1 MLGHLTEKMHGL
13 LRKLSGKSRFTEE
26 NISEAASEVRMA
38 LLEADVN
45 YGVVKQLVKRVKER
59 ALGDEVMK
67 SVTPGQQF
75 IKIVHDELAAL
86 MGGSEAALNFS
97 SGKLNILMLCGLQG
111 SGKTTACAKL
121 ARYLKKQGICKKP
134 LVVAC
139 DLQRPAAILQLKSLA
154 AQIDLPVFTIEGE
167 SDPLKVAAKA
177 LEAAKKDHDL
187 LIVDT
192 AGRLH
197 IDEELMGQLAKMK
210 ALLQPDEVLFVA
222 NASLGQDAVSTASA
236 FNERIGMTGSI
247 LTMLD
252 GNARGGAAI
261 SIREVTGKPL
271 KFEGVGEKIEDLQ
284 PFSPQSMADRIL
296 GMGDT
301 INLVRKA
308 QEHMDEEDAKKLEQ
322 KLRDASFTYEDYLKQ
337 IQMVKKMG
345 SLKGLLGMIPG
356 LSQLKELDIN
366 EKEFFKIEAMIQSM
380 TPGERREKCEIGH
393 SRRQRIAKGSGT
405 KVPDVDKLVKS
416 FTQAKKFFKNMP
428 SNMKQMQEMMGSK
441 MFGKF

>member
-1 MLGHLTEKMHGL
+1 
-13 LRKLSGKSRFTEE
+13 
-26 NISEAASEVRMA
+26 
-38 LLEADVN
+38 
-45 YGVVKQLVKRVKER
+45 
-59 ALGDEVMK
+59 
-67 SVTPGQQF
+67 
-75 IKIVHDELAAL
+75 
-86 MGGSEAALNFS
+86 
-97 SGKLNILMLCGLQG
+97 
-111 SGKTTACAKL
+111 
-121 ARYLKKQGICKKP
+121 
-134 LVVAC
+134 
-139 DLQRPAAILQLKSLA
+139 
-154 AQIDLPVFTIEGE
+154 
-167 SDPLKVAAKA
+167 
-177 LEAAKKDHDL
+177 
-187 LIVDT
+187 
-192 AGRLH
+192 
-197 IDEELMGQLAKMK
+197 
-210 ALLQPDEVLFVA
+210 
-222 NASLGQDAVSTASA
+222 
-236 FNERIGMTGSI
+236 
-247 LTMLD
+247 
-252 GNARGGAAI
+252 
-261 SIREVTGKPL
+261 
-271 KFEGVGEKIEDLQ
+271 
-284 PFSPQSMADRIL
+284 
-296 GMGDT
+296 MGDT